1 MADTSSAVP
10 EYARP
15 PVVEVVF
22 SVTHEPAAQSV
33 VDLAKFGIEYLGYDF
48 PVRSDHPPVSAMGS
62 STQMG
67 QTIAPTLSLLT
78 GMPLVR
84 LWFQSNDKTR
94 LVQLQR
100 NWLACNW
107 QGSPTGASY
116 PRYSANE
123 EFFLEIWDSYVQ
135 FTENMA
141 YPALKATMCELT
153 YINHINPGDVWT
165 KNGELSKVIRLAGR
179 TTDFLPDPED
189 GQLAFRYRISL
200 DGQSVGWLRVQV
212 TQGFRLEDHS
222 PIIQLQ
228 LVAQGAP
235 LGEGR
240 DGMLRFFRLAHE
252 WIVNGFA
259 AVTTETAQD
268 LLWERKR

>member
-1 MADTSSAVP
+1 MSNTGSVLP
-10 EYARP
+10 EYTKP

-22 SVTHEPAAQSV
+22 AVVVGPSALSV
-33 VDLAKFGIEYLGYDF
+33 VDLAKFGIEYLDDDF
-48 PVRSDHPPVSAMGS
+48 PIHTEHPPVSVIGS
-62 STQMG
+62 SNPVG
-67 QTIAPTLSLLT
+67 SIAPALSLLAGT
-78 GMPLVR
+78 PPVR
-84 LWFQSNDKTR
+84 LWFQSEDKAR

-100 NWLACNW
+100 DWLACNW
-107 QGSPTGASY
+107 QGSPTNVSY
-116 PRYSANE
+116 PHYSANE
-123 EFFLEIWDSYVQ
+123 EFFFKTWDSYSQ
-135 FTENMA
+135 FVKSTA
-141 YPALKATMCELT
+141 DTSLAVTMCELT
-153 YINHINPGDVWT
+153 YINHIVPEDLKT
-165 KNGELSKVIRLAGR
+165 KGGELSRVIRLAGK
-179 TTDFLPDPED
+179 TTEFLPDPED

-200 DGQSVGWLRVQV
+200 EGQDIGWLRVQA
-212 TQGFRLEDHS
+212 TQGFRLDDRS

-235 LGEGR
+235 LGSGR